1 MTYAENIQP
10 YLRKNRG
17 IFQQHL
23 FVGTSNPYEGAEVN
37 VLQVVVTRGLQASG
51 KSTWAKLL
59 AEHKWARLL
68 AEPSENGRDAKECRW
83 IRICKDDI
91 RSMMGEYWIP
101 GREEYITSCVKS
113 MIYGALMEG
122 YCVVFDGL
130 GLKEHTIHMIQ
141 QVCMDAARDRW
152 LLQSIRCKVE
162 LFYKDFPSNIE
173 DCIKRDE
180 IGAMACTRRRIGE
193 SVIRETAKTYEAVLK
208 TLRSYD
214 SAPYEVCNW
223 TYYDEG

>member
-10 YLRKNRG
+10 YLRQNAG
-17 IFQQHL
+17 AIQQHL
-23 FVGTSNPYEGAEVN
+23 FVGTSNPSEGAEVN
-37 VLQVVVTRGLQASG
+37 VMQVVVTRGLQASG

-59 AEHKWARLL
+59 AKHSWDCL
-68 AEPSENGRDAKECRW
+68 GRTEYRW
-83 IRICKDDI
+83 VRICKDDI
-91 RSMMGEYWIP
+91 RSMMGEYWVP
-101 GREEYITSCVKS
+101 SREEYISSCVKS

-122 YCVVFDGL
+122 YCVIFDGL
-130 GLKEHTIHMIQ
+130 GLKEETIQMVQ

-152 LLQSIRCKVE
+152 FLMHVRCKVE

-180 IGAMACTRRRIGE
+180 IGAMACTRRKIGE
-193 SVIRETAKTYEAVLK
+193 SVIRETAKTYEDVLK
-208 TLRSYD
+208 TLRSYN

-223 TYYDEG
+223 SYYNED

>member
-10 YLRKNRG
+10 YLRTNAGKLKQH
-17 IFQQHL
+17 IF
-23 FVGTSNPYEGAEVN
+23 VSTSNPNEGNDVV

-59 AEHKWARLL
+59 AEHNWDNDSRF
-68 AEPSENGRDAKECRW
+68 CRW
-83 IRICKDDI
+83 VRICKDDI
-91 RSMMGEYWIP
+91 RSMMGEYWVSS
-101 GREEYITSCVKS
+101 REEYISSCVKT

-130 GLKEHTIHMIQ
+130 GLKEETIQMVQ

-152 LLQSIRCKVE
+152 FLMHVRCKVE
-162 LFYKDFPSNIE
+162 LFYKDFPCCVST
-173 DCIKRDE
+173 CIHRDE
-180 IGAMACTRRRIGE
+180 LGAKAGNRRRIGE
-193 SVIRETAKTYEAVLK
+193 SVIRETAETYEAVLK

-223 TYYDEG
+223 TYYNED

>member
-10 YLRKNRG
+10 YLRNNAG
-17 IFQQHL
+17 AIQQHL

-59 AEHKWARLL
+59 AKHSWDCL
-68 AEPSENGRDAKECRW
+68 GRTEYRW
-83 IRICKDDI
+83 VRICKDDI
-91 RSMMGEYWIP
+91 RSMMGEYWVP
-101 GREEYITSCVKS
+101 NREEYITSCVKS

-141 QVCMDAARDRW
+141 QVCMDVARDRW
-152 LLQSIRCKVE
+152 FTKNIRCKVE
-162 LFYKDFPSNIE
+162 LFYKDFYESI
-173 DCIKRDE
+173 DQCILNDQTGFKNGQR
-180 IGAMACTRRRIGE
+180 IYIGE
-193 SVIRETAKTYEAVLK
+193 DVIRETAEKYKDVLAE
-208 TLRSYD
+208 LYCD
-214 SAPYEVCNW
+214 WAPYEVCNW
-223 TYYDEG
+223 SYYKED